1 MQNDFFMAEALRLAK
16 KGWGF
21 TSPNPMVGA
30 VVVKDNQIVG
40 RGYHK
45 AFGGPHAEV
54 NAIKDAG
61 EKTKGAKLYVTL
73 EPCNHSGRTPPCT
86 QAILNAGIRQVIV
99 AMKDPNPN
107 VEGGGIQ
114 YLTQNGIEV
123 ISGVSKIEAHRL
135 NESFIKYVTRKRPF
149 TIVKCAATLD
159 GRIAT
164 CTGDSKWI
172 SGPLSRSHVHYLRQ
186 GVDAILVGIET
197 IRKDNPSLTTRLN
210 YMKGVDPARIILDT
224 HLSIPIDAKVLT
236 IASNAK
242 TWIVCG
248 HDIDKAKKDA
258 VVKKGAEV
266 IETNHRQGRIDL
278 NMLMDQLA
286 QKNISSLL
294 IEGGG
299 KVIGSALA
307 AGIVDKLYLFYAP
320 KILGGDDGIPICSGF
335 GPKMMKDSI
344 KVGRINVH
352 RLGDDVMI
360 EGYIK

>member
-16 KGWGF
+16 KGRGF

-73 EPCNHSGRTPPCT
+73 EPCNHSGKTPPCT

-123 ISGVSKIEAHRL
+123 ISGVSKIEARRL
-135 NESFIKYVTRKRPF
+135 NESFIKFVTFKRPF

-164 CTGDSKWI
+164 STGDSKWI
-172 SGPLSRSHVHYLRQ
+172 SGPLSRSHAHYLRQ

-210 YMKGVDPARIILDT
+210 YMKGVDPTRIILDT

-236 IASNAK
+236 IASNAE

-258 VVKKGAEV
+258 VIKKGAGV

-278 NMLMDQLA
+278 DMLMDQLA

-299 KVIGSALA
+299 QVIGSALA

-360 EGYIK
+360 EGYLK